1 MKNDFSYTE
10 PITILNMK
18 KSIAFLAALS
28 LCASVFAQGQRKVEN
43 VMEPL
48 PSGAVTLTDYFEN
61 DIRKSVENWAKGV
74 MPYDSVVEF
83 FRTGR
88 KQFALGEMVG
98 KAIRTNALMYR
109 YTRDEELR
117 DLTKDVVYSL
127 IGTMKPNGS
136 ISCTAVE
143 NQPGGTDGDIWERKY
158 VLLALSQY
166 YLDVDQDP
174 KVLDAMEKEAASVMT
189 QIGPQ
194 TGVSIKDFGWSD
206 NHIESSTILEPIMR
220 LYYITGK
227 QEYLDYAAYIVDCG
241 GGLGKNMFQAVR
253 DGDPL
258 TSVGQPYPKAYEMTS
273 LWEGLVEYY
282 RATGDPVL
290 LETIEKYFRS
300 VKENEITII
309 GNGGADVYWPKV
321 CGEAWSNTAVEQTN
335 PSVVRM
341 METCVGVTWIKYCS
355 QYLRLTGDPSAVDA
369 IEKYIYNGLLGAM
382 RPDGKGFSYVNLL
395 NGEKVTNYGWGWNFD
410 GLPVTCC
417 NLNGPTGL
425 AYIPYVAVM
434 QDAEGPVVNLY
445 NAGKAVAKTAK
456 GDEVFLT
463 VDSQFPRGN
472 EVKIS
477 VDPSVAG
484 KFSVRLYMPTWSP
497 DTYVEVNG
505 KAVRGVKPGEYLA
518 ISRRWKKGDMIRIV
532 FDFRARLID
541 APKGGRNPEGE
552 FFQAVQWGP
561 IVLARDENIDPDYNK
576 PVQVVAD
583 ENGEVKVR
591 QVTPERPGTRM
602 QFVVPTTGGDI
613 KMVDYSS
620 VDCWKGSHIQ
630 TWLPMIR

>member
-1 MKNDFSYTE
+1 
-10 PITILNMK
+10 MK

-28 LCASVFAQGQRKVEN
+28 LCAAVFAQGQRKVEN

-290 LETIEKYFRS
+290 LETIKKYFRS

-456 GDEVFLT
+456 GDEVVLT

>member
-1 MKNDFSYTE
+1 
-10 PITILNMK
+10 MK
-18 KSIAFLAALS
+18 KSIAFLAALG

-456 GDEVFLT
+456 GDEVVLT

-477 VDPSVAG
+477 VAPSVAG

-576 PVQVVAD
+576 PVQVIAD

>member
-1 MKNDFSYTE
+1 
-10 PITILNMK
+10 MK

-28 LCASVFAQGQRKVEN
+28 LSAAVFAQGQRKVEN

-456 GDEVFLT
+456 GDEVVLT

>member
-1 MKNDFSYTE
+1 
-10 PITILNMK
+10 MK

-456 GDEVFLT
+456 GDEVVLT

-477 VDPSVAG
+477 VDPSVSG

-561 IVLARDENIDPDYNK
+561 IVIARDENIDPDYNK

>member
-1 MKNDFSYTE
+1 
-10 PITILNMK
+10 MK
-18 KSIAFLAALS
+18 KSIAFLAALG
-28 LCASVFAQGQRKVEN
+28 LCAAVFAQGQRKVEN

-456 GDEVFLT
+456 GDEVVLT

>member
-1 MKNDFSYTE
+1 
-10 PITILNMK
+10 MK

-456 GDEVFLT
+456 GDEVVLT

-505 KAVRGVKPGEYLA
+505 KAVRGVKPGEYLS

-591 QVTPERPGTRM
+591 QVTPDRPGTRM

>member
-1 MKNDFSYTE
+1 
-10 PITILNMK
+10 MK
-18 KSIAFLAALS
+18 KSIAFLAALG

-456 GDEVFLT
+456 GDEVVLT

-484 KFSVRLYMPTWSP
+484 KFSVTLYMPTWRP

>member
-1 MKNDFSYTE
+1 
-10 PITILNMK
+10 MK
-18 KSIAFLAALS
+18 KSIAFLAALG

-300 VKENEITII
+300 VKENEITIV

-456 GDEVFLT
+456 GDEVVLT

>member
-1 MKNDFSYTE
+1 
-10 PITILNMK
+10 MK

-28 LCASVFAQGQRKVEN
+28 LCAAVFAQGQRKVEN

-220 LYYITGK
+220 LFYITGK

-425 AYIPYVAVM
+425 AYIPYVAFM

-456 GDEVFLT
+456 GDEVVLT

-484 KFSVRLYMPTWSP
+484 KFSVKLYMPTWSP

>member
-1 MKNDFSYTE
+1 
-10 PITILNMK
+10 MK
-18 KSIAFLAALS
+18 KSIAFLAALGLS
-28 LCASVFAQGQRKVEN
+28 AAVFAQGQRKVEN

-206 NHIESSTILEPIMR
+206 NHIESSTILEPIIR

-434 QDAEGPVVNLY
+434 QDAEGPVVNLF

-456 GDEVFLT
+456 GDEVVLT

>member
-1 MKNDFSYTE
+1 
-10 PITILNMK
+10 
-18 KSIAFLAALS
+18 
-28 LCASVFAQGQRKVEN
+28 
-43 VMEPL
+43 MEPL

-456 GDEVFLT
+456 GDEVVLT

>member
-1 MKNDFSYTE
+1 
-10 PITILNMK
+10 MK
-18 KSIAFLAALS
+18 KSIAFLAALG
-28 LCASVFAQGQRKVEN
+28 LCAAVFAQGQRKVEN

-282 RATGDPVL
+282 RSTGDPVL

-456 GDEVFLT
+456 GDEVVLT

>member
-1 MKNDFSYTE
+1 
-10 PITILNMK
+10 MK
-18 KSIAFLAALS
+18 KSIAFLAALG
-28 LCASVFAQGQRKVEN
+28 LCAAVFAQGQRKVEN

-456 GDEVFLT
+456 GDEVVLT

-484 KFSVRLYMPTWSP
+484 KFSVTLYMPTWSP

-576 PVQVVAD
+576 PVQGVAD

>member
-1 MKNDFSYTE
+1 
-10 PITILNMK
+10 MK
-18 KSIAFLAALS
+18 KSIAFLAALG

-282 RATGDPVL
+282 RATGDRVL

-456 GDEVFLT
+456 GDEVVLT

-484 KFSVRLYMPTWSP
+484 KFSVTLYMPTWSP

>member
-1 MKNDFSYTE
+1 
-10 PITILNMK
+10 MK

-166 YLDVDQDP
+166 YIDVDQDP

-456 GDEVFLT
+456 GDEVVLT

>member
-1 MKNDFSYTE
+1 
-10 PITILNMK
+10 MK

-28 LCASVFAQGQRKVEN
+28 LCAAVFAQGQRKVEN

-456 GDEVFLT
+456 GDEVVLT

-484 KFSVRLYMPTWSP
+484 KFSVTLYMPTWSP

-583 ENGEVKVR
+583 ENGEVKVK

>member
-1 MKNDFSYTE
+1 
-10 PITILNMK
+10 MK

-28 LCASVFAQGQRKVEN
+28 LCAAVFAQGQRKVEN

-74 MPYDSVVEF
+74 MPYDSIVEF

-456 GDEVFLT
+456 GDEVVLT

>member
-1 MKNDFSYTE
+1 
-10 PITILNMK
+10 MK
-18 KSIAFLAALS
+18 KSIAFLAALG

-382 RPDGKGFSYVNLL
+382 RPDGKGVSYVNLL

-456 GDEVFLT
+456 GDEVVLT

-484 KFSVRLYMPTWSP
+484 KFSVTLYMPTWSP

>member
-1 MKNDFSYTE
+1 
-10 PITILNMK
+10 MK
-18 KSIAFLAALS
+18 KSIAFLAALG
-28 LCASVFAQGQRKVEN
+28 LCAAVFAQGQRKVEN

-456 GDEVFLT
+456 GDEVVLT

-477 VDPSVAG
+477 VAPSVAG

>member
-1 MKNDFSYTE
+1 
-10 PITILNMK
+10 MK

-28 LCASVFAQGQRKVEN
+28 LCASVFSQGQRKVEN

-456 GDEVFLT
+456 GDEVVLT

>member
-1 MKNDFSYTE
+1 
-10 PITILNMK
+10 MK
-18 KSIAFLAALS
+18 KSIAFLAALI
-28 LCASVFAQGQRKVEN
+28 LCAAVFAQGQRKVEN

-48 PSGAVTLTDYFEN
+48 PSGAVALTDYFEN

-456 GDEVFLT
+456 GDEVVLT

>member
-1 MKNDFSYTE
+1 
-10 PITILNMK
+10 MK
-18 KSIAFLAALS
+18 KSIAFLAARVLG
-28 LCASVFAQGQRKVEN
+28 ASVFAQGQRKVEN

-382 RPDGKGFSYVNLL
+382 RPVGKGFSYVNLL

-456 GDEVFLT
+456 GDEVVLT

-484 KFSVRLYMPTWSP
+484 KFSVTLYMPTWSP

>member
-1 MKNDFSYTE
+1 
-10 PITILNMK
+10 MK

-166 YLDVDQDP
+166 YLDVEQDP

-456 GDEVFLT
+456 GDEVVLT

-630 TWLPMIR
+630 TWLPVIR

>member
-1 MKNDFSYTE
+1 
-10 PITILNMK
+10 MK
-18 KSIAFLAALS
+18 KSIAFLAALG

-456 GDEVFLT
+456 GDEVVLT

-630 TWLPMIR
+630 TWLPVIR

>member
-1 MKNDFSYTE
+1 
-10 PITILNMK
+10 MK

-456 GDEVFLT
+456 GDEVVLT

-591 QVTPERPGTRM
+591 QVTPDRPGTRM
-602 QFVVPTTGGDI
+602 QFIVPTTGGDI

>member
-1 MKNDFSYTE
+1 
-10 PITILNMK
+10 MK
-18 KSIAFLAALS
+18 KSIAFLAALG

-410 GLPVTCC
+410 GLPLTCC

-456 GDEVFLT
+456 GDEVVLT

-591 QVTPERPGTRM
+591 QVTPVRPGTRM

>member
-1 MKNDFSYTE
+1 
-10 PITILNMK
+10 MK
-18 KSIAFLAALS
+18 KSIAFLAALGLS
-28 LCASVFAQGQRKVEN
+28 ASVFAQGQRKVEN

-456 GDEVFLT
+456 GDEVVLT

-505 KAVRGVKPGEYLA
+505 KVVRGVKPGEYLA

>member
-1 MKNDFSYTE
+1 
-10 PITILNMK
+10 MK
-18 KSIAFLAALS
+18 KSIAFLAALG
-28 LCASVFAQGQRKVEN
+28 LCAAVFAQGQRKVEN

-456 GDEVFLT
+456 GDEVVLT

-477 VDPSVAG
+477 VDPSVSG

-602 QFVVPTTGGDI
+602 QFIVPTTGGDI

>member
-1 MKNDFSYTE
+1 
-10 PITILNMK
+10 MK
-18 KSIAFLAALS
+18 KSIAFLAALI

-74 MPYDSVVEF
+74 MPYDSVLEF

-456 GDEVFLT
+456 GDEVVLT

-484 KFSVRLYMPTWSP
+484 KFSVKLYMPTWSP

>member
-1 MKNDFSYTE
+1 
-10 PITILNMK
+10 MK
-18 KSIAFLAALS
+18 KSIAFLAALG
-28 LCASVFAQGQRKVEN
+28 LCASVYAQGQRKVEN

-136 ISCTAVE
+136 ISCTEVE

-335 PSVVRM
+335 TSVVRM

-456 GDEVFLT
+456 GDEVVLT

-484 KFSVRLYMPTWSP
+484 KFSVTLYMPTWSP

>member
-1 MKNDFSYTE
+1 
-10 PITILNMK
+10 MK

-28 LCASVFAQGQRKVEN
+28 LCAAVFAQGQRKVEN

-290 LETIEKYFRS
+290 LETIKKYFRS

-456 GDEVFLT
+456 GDEVVLT

-591 QVTPERPGTRM
+591 QVTPDRPGTRM
-602 QFVVPTTGGDI
+602 QFIVPTTGGDI

>member
-1 MKNDFSYTE
+1 
-10 PITILNMK
+10 MK
-18 KSIAFLAALS
+18 KSIAFLAALG

-456 GDEVFLT
+456 GDEVVLT

-477 VDPSVAG
+477 VDPSVAR
-484 KFSVRLYMPTWSP
+484 KFSITLYMPTWSP

>member
-1 MKNDFSYTE
+1 
-10 PITILNMK
+10 MK
-18 KSIAFLAALS
+18 KSIAFLASLS

-456 GDEVFLT
+456 GDEVVLT

>member
-1 MKNDFSYTE
+1 
-10 PITILNMK
+10 MK
-18 KSIAFLAALS
+18 KSIAFLASLS

-290 LETIEKYFRS
+290 LETIKKYFRS

-456 GDEVFLT
+456 GDEVVLT

-591 QVTPERPGTRM
+591 QVTPDRPGTRM
-602 QFVVPTTGGDI
+602 QFIVPTTGGDI

>member
-1 MKNDFSYTE
+1 
-10 PITILNMK
+10 MK

-28 LCASVFAQGQRKVEN
+28 LCAAVFAQGQRKVEN

-282 RATGDPVL
+282 RASGDPVL

-456 GDEVFLT
+456 GDEVVLT

>member
-1 MKNDFSYTE
+1 
-10 PITILNMK
+10 MK

-28 LCASVFAQGQRKVEN
+28 LCAAVFAQGQRKVEN

-98 KAIRTNALMYR
+98 KAIRTNALMYT

-395 NGEKVTNYGWGWNFD
+395 NGEKVTNYGWGGNFD

-456 GDEVFLT
+456 GDEVVLT

-484 KFSVRLYMPTWSP
+484 KFSVTLYMPTWSP

>member
-1 MKNDFSYTE
+1 
-10 PITILNMK
+10 MK

-456 GDEVFLT
+456 GDEVVLT

-477 VDPSVAG
+477 VAPSVAG

-576 PVQVVAD
+576 PVQVIAD